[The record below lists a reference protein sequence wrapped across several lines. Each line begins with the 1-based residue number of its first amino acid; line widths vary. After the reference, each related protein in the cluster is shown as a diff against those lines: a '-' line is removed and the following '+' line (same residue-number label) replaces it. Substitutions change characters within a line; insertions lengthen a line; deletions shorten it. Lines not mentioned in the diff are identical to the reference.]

1 MTRTSVNPR
10 PTSQPSG
17 PAGPLGSGRHLG
29 RRLLVHHV
37 PLAVVSSAALVMF
50 IQLWPSHG
58 GFSVRG
64 LIVPTGYV
72 GLVLLAVSL
81 LLGPANL
88 VLRRRNPVNSYLRRD
103 AGTWTAIWSIFHVIV
118 GFQGRGGGGAFGFV
132 DYFVADG
139 RPLVDSFG
147 LGNWTGLAA
156 TVILVLLLVL
166 STDRYLRELKAS
178 VWKDLQ
184 RLNYTL
190 FVLVVAHALF
200 YGALRR
206 ITSPYTLV
214 LLATVAAVG
223 VGQAVGIWLWRRR
236 AARREAGN
244 KRSHRSGGT
253 DPT

>member
-1 MTRTSVNPR
+1 MS
-10 PTSQPSG
+10 
-17 PAGPLGSGRHLG
+17 
-29 RRLLVHHV
+29 RRLLVHHG
-37 PLAVVSSAALVMF
+37 PLVVASSAALF
-50 IQLWPSHG
+50 LFTQLRPSHG
-58 GFSVRG
+58 GLSVRS
-64 LIVPTGYV
+64 LILPSGYV

-103 AGTWTAIWSIFHVIV
+103 VGTWTAVWSIFHVIV
-118 GFQGRGGGGAFGFV
+118 GFQGRGRSGAFGFI

-166 STDRYLRELKAS
+166 STDRCLRELKAS
-178 VWKDLQ
+178 VWKDVQ

-190 FVLVVAHALF
+190 FVLVVAHALL

-206 ITSPYTLV
+206 MTSPYTL
-214 LLATVAAVG
+214 LLFATVAAVG

-236 AARREAGN
+236 AARPEAGSG
-244 KRSHRSGGT
+244 RSHRSADT
-253 DPT
+253 NQTPANLNNAREHVPS